1 MKVSEFRAILKER
14 ILVMDGAMGTE
25 IQSKNL
31 TEEDFRG
38 NLYTDYG
45 QDLKGNNDLLNLTQ
59 PEVIKE
65 IHKSYLSKGSD
76 FIQTNTFN
84 SSSISQKDYGLENIA
99 YELNLSGAKIAKEAI
114 KESESDAWII
124 GSIGPTNTSAS
135 MSPDV
140 TDPSMRNISFD
151 QLVKSYKECM
161 DGLLDGGVDFLMFE
175 TIFDTL
181 NVKAGIFAYLDKCEE
196 IQTKIPLMISGT
208 ISDNSGRTLS
218 GQTVEAFWSSVKH
231 AIPCSIGFNCALGAE
246 QLRPHL
252 VSLNKVSDT
261 PISLHPNA
269 GLPNEMGE
277 YDETPNYMAK
287 VVKEMAENHLL
298 NIVGGCCGTTPDHIE
313 AIKGAVEGL

>member
-1 MKVSEFRAILKER
+1 MKISEFRAILKER

-114 KESESDAWII
+114 KNQKVML
-124 GSIGPTNTSAS
+124 GS
-135 MSPDV
+135 
-140 TDPSMRNISFD
+140 
-151 QLVKSYKECM
+151 
-161 DGLLDGGVDFLMFE
+161 
-175 TIFDTL
+175 
-181 NVKAGIFAYLDKCEE
+181 
-196 IQTKIPLMISGT
+196 
-208 ISDNSGRTLS
+208 
-218 GQTVEAFWSSVKH
+218 
-231 AIPCSIGFNCALGAE
+231 
-246 QLRPHL
+246 
-252 VSLNKVSDT
+252 
-261 PISLHPNA
+261 
-269 GLPNEMGE
+269 
-277 YDETPNYMAK
+277 
-287 VVKEMAENHLL
+287 
-298 NIVGGCCGTTPDHIE
+298 
-313 AIKGAVEGL
+313 